1 MVKFPFSPIVSPKVK
16 HKTIT
21 AITHFSTLFHI
32 PKIPKPNLL
41 SHEPSPQLHWWR
53 LQIRSEMATMV
64 TVSFSYLSLQL
75 VSLFYPTNG

>member
-41 SHEPSPQLHWWR
+41 SHEPSPQLHW
-53 LQIRSEMATMV
+53 
-64 TVSFSYLSLQL
+64 
-75 VSLFYPTNG
+75 